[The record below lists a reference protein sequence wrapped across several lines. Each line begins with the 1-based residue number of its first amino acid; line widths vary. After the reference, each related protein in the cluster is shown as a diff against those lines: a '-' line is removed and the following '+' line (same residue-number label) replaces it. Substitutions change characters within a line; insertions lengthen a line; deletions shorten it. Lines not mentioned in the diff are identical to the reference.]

1 MQWLAREE
9 CWLQTKV
16 VGLMEAEV
24 EFIMPSEAARK
35 WAYLRANVPP
45 RDLTSNLLIC
55 YSTKEHTMNLFMSD
69 AAAIKRVQSL
79 GLRVVNPANPPD
91 LAEAQRTLLSNGF
104 YVAGPSDPPD
114 LARARKMLEAA
125 GMRVMANHRRIPAAG
140 WRLGADTCLKA
151 PVNIH

>member
-1 MQWLAREE
+1 
-9 CWLQTKV
+9 
-16 VGLMEAEV
+16 
-24 EFIMPSEAARK
+24 
-35 WAYLRANVPP
+35 
-45 RDLTSNLLIC
+45 
-55 YSTKEHTMNLFMSD
+55 MNLFMSD

-79 GLRVVNPANPPD
+79 GLRVVNPADPPD

-140 WRLGADTCLKA
+140 SKWARYSSESARQHSLSGPCWRRT
-151 PVNIH
+151 